1 MEFVEDIMKNNI
13 NEFIKTLLFSCP
25 IYQIRIDPNSYDKE
39 KIINDIKYNKSLKNT
54 RNDPHQNI
62 GGTSDTHHSYRD
74 FDNENFRSINY
85 EKLQSV
91 YLKMIKEFFEKE
103 IQMKKTVKTFK
114 YKIEFLNYSAITE
127 GQWLPV
133 HNHMENDDFATVHY
147 LNFKNDHALTCF
159 YNPATFAQYIKYIRP
174 KMYNI
179 SDNMVSENSYL
190 YELFT
195 FPVKEDDMIIF
206 PAALNHEIA
215 PQGPT
220 KEPRITISSNIKIE
234 GL

>member
-1 MEFVEDIMKNNI
+1 MMKNNI
-13 NEFIKTLLFSCP
+13 NEFIKTYLFSCP

-114 YKIEFLNYSAITE
+114 YKVEFLNYSAITE
-127 GQWLPV
+127 GQWLPF
-133 HNHMENDDFATVHY
+133 HNHLGAGDDFACIHY
-147 LNFKNDHALTCF
+147 LNFKDDHVHTTF
-159 YNPATFAQYIKYIRP
+159 NNPINFTPFLKFIQPELYDILDNRT
-174 KMYNI
+174 
-179 SDNMVSENSYL
+179 SDNSYL
-190 YELFT
+190 EEYFG
-195 FPVKEDDMIIF
+195 FPAEEDDMLIF
-206 PAALNHEIA
+206 PTALNHQCTM
-215 PQGPT
+215 QGPT
-220 KEPRITISSNIKIE
+220 KEPRITISSNIKLLEERQIS
-234 GL
+234 